1 MSLRRGV
8 LTELE
13 PGMTFHFMTG
23 IWQEN
28 WGLETTES
36 ILITNRIFS
45 WSVFMRE
52 SVIEI
57 LTR

>member
-13 PGMTFHFMTG
+13 PGMTFHLMTG

-36 ILITNRIFS
+36 ILITTSEVECLASFPRQLF
-45 WSVFMRE
+45 VKD
-52 SVIEI
+52 
-57 LTR
+57 

>member
-1 MSLRRGV
+1 MSLRRGD

-36 ILITNRIFS
+36 ILITASGVECLASFPR
-45 WSVFMRE
+45 
-52 SVIEI
+52 
-57 LTR
+57 